1 VFFMD
6 YEKMLDKGRAELP
19 ESVLKSERF
28 EIPKA
33 KGHIQG
39 NKTVISNFL
48 QIARIMRRD
57 PEHLLK
63 FILKELASPGEI
75 KKTEAII
82 GRKVNAIAV
91 NEKIEKYVKEFVM
104 CSECK
109 RPDTQLIKEDKNV
122 FIKCMACGAKHPV
135 KIRV

>member
-1 VFFMD
+1 MD
-6 YEKMLDKGRAELP
+6 YEKMLEKGRTELP

-48 QIARIMRRD
+48 QIAQALRRD

-82 GRKVNAIAV
+82 GRKVNAVAV

-109 RPDTQLIKEDKNV
+109 RPDTQLIKEDKIV

-135 KIRV
+135 KMRV